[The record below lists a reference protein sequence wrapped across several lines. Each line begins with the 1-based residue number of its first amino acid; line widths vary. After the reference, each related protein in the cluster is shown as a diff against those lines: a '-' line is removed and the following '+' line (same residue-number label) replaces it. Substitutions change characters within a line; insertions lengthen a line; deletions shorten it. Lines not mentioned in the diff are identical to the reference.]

1 MLALLLVPVVSEKF
15 LALVYEL
22 KIFVRALLCVA
33 DGAGVEHLTVC
44 CKILPK
50 KLKSV
55 ISQLSKLSQLTI
67 NGQTDSSKNTN
78 FNNFSFF

>member
-33 DGAGVEHLTVC
+33 DGAGVEHLTVR

-55 ISQLSKLSQLTI
+55 IS
-67 NGQTDSSKNTN
+67 
-78 FNNFSFF
+78 